1 MADMSYNIRVR
12 ELPQMSLENKL
23 KLTTSCIIV
32 VTRGTV

>member
-1 MADMSYNIRVR
+1 MSYNIRVR

-32 VTRGTV
+32 VTHGTV